1 MDMTHALIVSSGFSW
16 LLNLALVL
24 AVWALARQVGL
35 LHERI
40 RPVGALS
47 LGKAIKAGEA
57 APEFTLPSLTG
68 GSVSLSG
75 ANVQGQSTLLF
86 FLSETCPV
94 CKTLLPVLKAIRQQE
109 RSRLRIVL
117 ASDGEIAAHQAFI
130 EAHRLQEFPYLLS
143 REVGLAYQISKLPYG
158 VLIDANGTVVT
169 HGLIN
174 TREHLESLFEAQDLG
189 FASIQTFEAARHA
202 AETPLYKQVH

>member
-57 APEFTLPSLTG
+57 APNFTLPSLTG
-68 GSVSLSG
+68 GSVSLGG
-75 ANVQGQSTLLF
+75 ANVQGQPTLLF

-117 ASDGEIAAHQAFI
+117 ASDGEASTHQAFI
-130 EAHRLQEFPYLLS
+130 EAQRLQDFPYLLS

-189 FASIQTFEAARHA
+189 FASIQAFEAARHA